1 MNPLKL
7 GFSPCPNDTF
17 IFDALLHQRFSF
29 PYKVEANLY
38 DVEKLNRLALSA
50 ELEISKLSF
59 AAYASVSNKYQILNS
74 GAALGR
80 NCGPLLISKNPVDLD
95 NMASLK
101 VAIPGKY
108 TTANLLL
115 SIFFPQLVNKIE
127 VVFSSI
133 EEGVLSGEFDLG
145 LIIHE
150 SRFTYAEKG
159 LLKVADLGECW
170 ESKFSKPI
178 PLGCIAIRR
187 NLPKEVKESIQRG
200 ISDSVKWAFKN
211 PQDSR
216 DYIQKHAQELS
227 SEVQQKHIDLYVNQF
242 SIDLGVEGREA
253 INLLLSYGHQVNLL
267 PQCVEPIFINE
278 KE

>member
-17 IFDALLHQRFSF
+17 IFDALLHHRFPF
-29 PYKVEANLY
+29 PYRVEENLY

-59 AAYASVSNKYQILNS
+59 AAYASVSDKYQILNA

-80 NCGPLLISKNPVDLD
+80 NCGPLLITKNPINLQDMD
-95 NMASLK
+95 SLK

-115 SIFFPQLVNKIE
+115 SIFFPQLTNKTE
-127 VVFSSI
+127 VVFSGI
-133 EEGVLSGEFDLG
+133 EDGVLSGEFDLG

-159 LLKVADLGECW
+159 LQKVADLGESW
-170 ESKFSKPI
+170 ERKFSKPI

-187 NLPKEVKESIQRG
+187 DLPRELKETIQRG
-200 ISDSVKWAFKN
+200 IADSVKWAFEH

-227 SEVQQKHIDLYVNQF
+227 REVQEKHIELYVNQF